1 MHFVA
6 KKFLT
11 MKSLI
16 CLSIIL
22 IISGFLLTY
31 STISV
36 IIFKDMDRKT
46 VEAATRNLVSSS
58 ISLSSTRI

>member
-1 MHFVA
+1 MWDLI
-6 KKFLT
+6 LT
-11 MKSLI
+11 INSFI

-22 IISGFLLTY
+22 IISGFLFTY

-36 IIFKDMDRKT
+36 IIFRDIERNT

-58 ISLSSTRI
+58 KSRSTHSSTKI